1 MCMLMAHVITCT
13 QFKHDYVDAID
24 MWDMARRLGWIPWAK
39 VWVKKVWGWGRP
51 LHCETTTKSTPP
63 PRAWFV
69 VLNMKSGASVRREV
83 GLILVRICDA
93 PGFKLVSLTLMTKS
107 AESNLLTLVKP
118 RSTWVI
124 TSKTSPTTPIDPLDQ
139 VNTHLW
145 STLGQKHGQ
154 TPLKPKCL

>member
-63 PRAWFV
+63 PACLVCCPEHEKWG
-69 VLNMKSGASVRREV
+69 LCEEGSG
-83 GLILVRICDA
+83 
-93 PGFKLVSLTLMTKS
+93 P
-107 AESNLLTLVKP
+107 NLGENL
-118 RSTWVI
+118 
-124 TSKTSPTTPIDPLDQ
+124 
-139 VNTHLW
+139 
-145 STLGQKHGQ
+145 
-154 TPLKPKCL
+154 